1 MQYVVQTHKILWK
14 KEEHRTM
21 HPIVEWKNEKVYMID
36 QRLLPLEEKFIQHST
51 YKEVAKSI
59 KDMVIR
65 GAPAIGVAAAMGI
78 ALGVREMEGEQADE
92 TEFMQII
99 DTISSTRPT
108 AVNLFWAVDRM
119 TKVFHRYSRDL
130 PLLKKKI
137 QEEALIID
145 REDVEINKKIGENGE
160 KLLKSGQT
168 ILTHCNAGALATAGY
183 GTALGVIRAA
193 VANNK
198 KITVVADETRPYLQ
212 GARLTVWELQQDNIP
227 VKLITDNM
235 AGYMMSKGLIDA
247 VVVGA
252 DRIAGNGDAANKI
265 GTYSVAILANYHNIP
280 FYVAA
285 PVSTIDFSI
294 QSGEQIP
301 IEERDKEEVLNFR
314 NQRIARPETD
324 VYNPAFDVTPHQ
336 LIAAII
342 TEKKVLY
349 PDFKTAI
356 SGLAASTG

>member
-1 MQYVVQTHKILWK
+1 
-14 KEEHRTM
+14 M
-21 HPIVEWKNEKVYMID
+21 HPVVEWKNEKVYMID
-36 QRLLPLEEKFIQHST
+36 QRLLPLEEKFIQHSS

-78 ALGVREMEGEQADE
+78 ALGVREMDGEQADE
-92 TEFMQII
+92 TAFKQII
-99 DTISSTRPT
+99 ETISSTRPT
-108 AVNLFWAVDRM
+108 AVNLFWAVERM
-119 TKVFHRYSRDL
+119 TKVFQRYSQDL
-130 PLLKKKI
+130 PLLKRKM
-137 QEEALIID
+137 QEEALLID

-193 VANNK
+193 VANGK

-235 AGYMMSKGLIDA
+235 AGYMMSKGIIDA

-336 LIAAII
+336 LITAII

-349 PDFKTAI
+349 PDFKSAI
-356 SGLAASTG
+356 SGLAALTGQEALLNKLSLEPRAEP

>member
-1 MQYVVQTHKILWK
+1 
-14 KEEHRTM
+14 M
-21 HPIVEWKNEKVYMID
+21 HPVVEWKNQKVYMID
-36 QRLLPLEEKFIQHST
+36 QRLLPMEEKFIELSN

-78 ALGVREMEGEQADE
+78 ALGVREMQGEQADE
-92 TEFMQII
+92 AAFKQII
-99 DTISSTRPT
+99 ETISSTRPT
-108 AVNLFWAVDRM
+108 AVNLFWAVERM
-119 TKVFHRYSRDL
+119 TNLFHQYSRDL
-130 PLLKKKI
+130 PLLKKKM

-198 KITVVADETRPYLQ
+198 KITVIADETRPYLQ

-247 VVVGA
+247 VIVGA

-265 GTYSVAILANYHNIP
+265 GTYSVAILANYHRIP

-314 NQRIARPETD
+314 NQRIARPETE

-336 LIAAII
+336 LITAII

-349 PDFKTAI
+349 PDFTTAI
-356 SGLAASTG
+356 SGLTT

>member
-1 MQYVVQTHKILWK
+1 M
-14 KEEHRTM
+14 EERM
-21 HPIVEWKNEKVYMID
+21 HPVVEWKNDKVYMID
-36 QRLLPLEEKFIQHST
+36 QRALPTEETFIEHSD
-51 YKEVAKSI
+51 YREVARSI

-78 ALGVREMEGEQADE
+78 ALGVQEWERVDNEEFAEIVE
-92 TEFMQII
+92 TIAA
-99 DTISSTRPT
+99 TRPT
-108 AVNLFWAVDRM
+108 AVNLFWAVKRM
-119 TKVFHRYSRDL
+119 KKIYDACKHDVT
-130 PLLKKKI
+130 LLKKKMKD
-137 QEEALIID
+137 EAILID
-145 REDVEINKKIGENGE
+145 KEDVEINKNIGKNGE
-160 KLLKSGQT
+160 VLLESGQT
-168 ILTHCNAGALATAGY
+168 VLTHCNAGALATAGY
-183 GTALGVIRAA
+183 GTALGVVRAA
-193 VANNK
+193 VENNK

-265 GTYSVAILANYHNIP
+265 GTYSVAILAQYHQIP

-285 PVSTIDFSI
+285 PVSTIDFDI
-294 QSGEQIP
+294 QSGKQIP
-301 IEERDKEEVLNFR
+301 IEERSKEEVVHFMK
-314 NQRIARPETD
+314 QRTARPETE
-324 VYNPAFDVTPHQ
+324 VYNPAFDVTPNH
-336 LIAAII
+336 LITAII

-356 SGLAASTG
+356 AQLRTQ

>member
-1 MQYVVQTHKILWK
+1 MY
-14 KEEHRTM
+14 
-21 HPIVEWKNEKVYMID
+21 PIVEWKNNKVYMID
-36 QRLLPLEEKFIQHST
+36 QRLLPLEEKFILHSS
-51 YKEVAKSI
+51 YMEVAKSI
-59 KDMVIR
+59 KDMVVR

-78 ALGVREMEGEQADE
+78 ALGVREMKGERADE
-92 TEFMQII
+92 TAFKQII

-108 AVNLFWAVDRM
+108 AVNLFWAVERM
-119 TKVFHRYSRDL
+119 TEVFHRHSRDL

-145 REDVEINKKIGENGE
+145 KEDVEINKKIGENGE
-160 KLLKSGQT
+160 KLLNSGQT

-183 GTALGVIRAA
+183 GTALGVIRSAI
-193 VANNK
+193 ANNK

-235 AGYMMSKGLIDA
+235 AGYLMAKGLIDA

-252 DRIAGNGDAANKI
+252 DRIAGNGDTANKI
-265 GTYSVAILANYHNIP
+265 GTYSVAILANYHHIP

-314 NQRIARPETD
+314 DQRIARPETD
-324 VYNPAFDVTPHQ
+324 VYNPAFDVTLHQ
-336 LIAAII
+336 LISAII

-349 PDFKTAI
+349 PDYKTAI
-356 SGLAASTG
+356 SGLAAPKVNPYYNGLP

>member
-1 MQYVVQTHKILWK
+1 MYPVI
-14 KEEHRTM
+14 
-21 HPIVEWKNEKVYMID
+21 EWKNDKVIMID
-36 QRLLPLEEKFIQHST
+36 QRVLPLQEKFIEHST
-51 YKEVAKSI
+51 YEEVAKSI

-78 ALGVREMEGEQADE
+78 ALGVLKTGENYEAAFKKI
-92 TEFMQII
+92 TE
-99 DTISSTRPT
+99 TISATRPT
-108 AVNLFWAVDRM
+108 AVNLFWAVERM
-119 TKVFHRYSRDL
+119 KKLFDNFKDDPAV
-130 PLLKKKI
+130 LKQKMVA
-137 QEEALIID
+137 EAITID
-145 REDVEINKKIGENGE
+145 REDVEINKRIGQNGE
-160 KLLKSGQT
+160 VLLKSGQT
-168 ILTHCNAGALATAGY
+168 VLTHCNAGALATAGY

-198 KITVVADETRPYLQ
+198 KIKVVADETRPYLQ

-235 AGYMMSKGLIDA
+235 AGYLMSKGLIDA

-265 GTYSVAILANYHNIP
+265 GTYSVAILADFHKIP

-294 QSGEQIP
+294 ETGKEIP
-301 IEERDKEEVLNFR
+301 IEERDKEEVTNFM
-314 NQRIARPETD
+314 NQRTARPETE
-324 VYNPAFDVTPHQ
+324 VYNPAFDVTPNQ
-336 LIAAII
+336 LITAII

-349 PDFKTAI
+349 PDYKEEIAKLKT
-356 SGLAASTG
+356 GC